1 MKIKDEDARHAKKTP
16 IETSKALR
24 SVGMSLGTKVSTTD
38 IGERTKYLEGIT
50 YDEWKKIS
58 TAVNRYFDE
67 QIRESQK
74 KMKLTESKRVNLL
87 IHPQFG

>member
-1 MKIKDEDARHAKKTP
+1 M
-16 IETSKALR
+16 
-24 SVGMSLGTKVSTTD
+24 TKYELE
-38 IGERTKYLEGIT
+38 ERIKYLEGIT

-74 KMKLTESKRVNLL
+74 KMKLTESKRVNQL
-87 IHPQFG
+87 IHSQFG